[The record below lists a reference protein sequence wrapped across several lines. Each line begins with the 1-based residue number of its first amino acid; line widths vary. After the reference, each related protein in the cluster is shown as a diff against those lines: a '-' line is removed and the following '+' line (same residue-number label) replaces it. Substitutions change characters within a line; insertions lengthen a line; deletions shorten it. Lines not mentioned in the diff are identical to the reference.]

1 MPNARDRLFRNKSH
15 LKNYLHLHFLVFIAG
30 FTAILG
36 EKISIDEVSLVWYR
50 MSMAVVL
57 MFIYIKLVKVDFNIP
72 LKSIIKLSLA
82 GILIAAHW
90 ITFFGSIKAANVS
103 IALAM
108 FSTGAFFASFIEP
121 IIYKR
126 KIIWYEI
133 LFGILVVIGVFII
146 MQNEIRYLTGV
157 ILGIISAF
165 LSSLFAVL
173 NGSFLKQHTATV
185 ISFYEFLSG
194 VFFISLYLV
203 FFMDGFNYDFF
214 NISSSDFIYLF
225 ILASICT
232 AYAFIASVY
241 VMKHISPYTVVLT
254 YNLEPVYG
262 ILMAIILFPEKEK
275 MSSSFYYGA
284 LLIIVTVLMNGI
296 LKNSRRLKRKKLGG

>member
-1 MPNARDRLFRNKSH
+1 MPNAK

-36 EKISIDEVSLVWYR
+36 ELISIKAIHLVWFR
-50 MSMAVVL
+50 MLMASIL
-57 MFIYIKLVKVDFNIP
+57 MFLYIKIKRIKINIP
-72 LKSIIKLSLA
+72 GRYIIRFFIA
-82 GILIAAHW
+82 GVIIALHW
-90 ITFFGSIKAANVS
+90 ITFFGAIKVANVS

-133 LFGILVVIGVFII
+133 VFGIIVIIGVFII
-146 MQNEIRYLTGV
+146 TQSEMKYLTG
-157 ILGIISAF
+157 ILLGILSAF
-165 LSSLFAVL
+165 LSSLFAVI
-173 NGSFLKQHTATV
+173 NGKFLERNSATV
-185 ISFYEFLSG
+185 ISFYEFIGG
-194 VFFISLYLV
+194 VIFITLFILLFGKGFSQEFFILSV
-203 FFMDGFNYDFF
+203 
-214 NISSSDFIYLF
+214 SDYSYLF

-241 VMKHISPYTVVLT
+241 IMKFISPFTVILT

-262 ILMAIILFPEKEK
+262 IILALFLFPETEK
-275 MSSSFYYGA
+275 MSSQFYFGA
-284 LLIIVTVLMNGI
+284 IIIISVVILNGI
-296 LKNSRRLKRKKLGG
+296 IKNSKKLKRSFI